1 MLASKNDISNQSV
14 IFALAN
20 TENME
25 HEEVLDNKGKDIAHS
40 WVSTSRF
47 LFYAQVA
54 VFVALIIGGC
64 YTFYQHRYMGKPT
77 VEVPANTHYNPQYK

>member
-14 IFALAN
+14 IFAPAN

-40 WVSTSRF
+40 WVSTSRW

-77 VEVPANTHYNPQYK
+77 VEVPGNTQYNPQYK